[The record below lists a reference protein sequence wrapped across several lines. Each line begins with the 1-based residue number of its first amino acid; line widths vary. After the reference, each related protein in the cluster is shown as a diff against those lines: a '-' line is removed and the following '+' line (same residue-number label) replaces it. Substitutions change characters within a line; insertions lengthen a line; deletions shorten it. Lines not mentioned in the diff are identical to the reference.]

1 MICAFI
7 AAAVALILPLCVRYI
22 TKTIVEEDVT
32 NVLQQIYMIG
42 AVMFVLIIIQAVCHF
57 FVDYRGHAM
66 GAMMESDLRSELFA
80 HYQKLSFGFY
90 DQQKTGQLMSRISND
105 LLSLAELYHHGP
117 EDLMIY
123 SVRFIGAFAIL
134 MHINAQ
140 LTVAVFVFLPIMAVY
155 TVYFNKKLN
164 MKYRKT
170 KENISYVNAQVEDNL
185 SGIRVV
191 KSFANEETEKVKFAR
206 ENNRFLESRKSLY
219 KHEAYF
225 FGGIQGFIQLITV
238 AVVVFG
244 GISKT
249 NANLD
254 LADLITFLL
263 YVGYLT
269 EPIQRLTHIIQ
280 QYQEGITGF
289 ERFMDIVE
297 VEPDIQDAADA
308 IELNDVQGNVQFR
321 DVGFKY
327 RQNGGHV
334 LHNIS
339 LDVKAGEYI
348 QGKNFGRIAIN
359 SSEDNE
365 MADGLSYTQRLA
377 LEEALGSASD
387 RFVSSNDLLY
397 EWLSVKTPEEVE
409 IMRKAAQLTADWQIE
424 AYKQVV
430 PGKSTDADI
439 AKFLKG
445 KIAEYG
451 FKDGWAPDQNPNVNS
466 GPDRG
471 HSHATDKVIMPG
483 DVIQIDFGI
492 RVHDMWV
499 TDIQRFAYVL
509 REGETTAPDSVQQY
523 WENSK
528 QGSRIALAAMRPGAT
543 GYEVDKAQRE
553 FMEQQGSEYVMW
565 STGHPVGYVA
575 HDVGPSLGG
584 GQLPEPR
591 PSSLKPLKEGMVFAF
606 DGFFTWKLPDGGEKT
621 MSVEEMA
628 VITADGAEYLIEP
641 QEELI
646 LIR

>member
-1 MICAFI
+1 MKHKSTSLRAGFG
-7 AAAVALILPLCVRYI
+7 LLFL
-22 TKTIVEEDVT
+22 
-32 NVLQQIYMIG
+32 
-42 AVMFVLIIIQAVCHF
+42 FVL
-57 FVDYRGHAM
+57 
-66 GAMMESDLRSELFA
+66 
-80 HYQKLSFGFY
+80 
-90 DQQKTGQLMSRISND
+90 
-105 LLSLAELYHHGP
+105 
-117 EDLMIY
+117 
-123 SVRFIGAFAIL
+123 
-134 MHINAQ
+134 
-140 LTVAVFVFLPIMAVY
+140 
-155 TVYFNKKLN
+155 
-164 MKYRKT
+164 
-170 KENISYVNAQVEDNL
+170 L
-185 SGIRVV
+185 SGNLFSQGKDNPFAGENPWPEIRKERINKLLPEAMKAAEVDAWAVV
-191 KSFANEETEKVKFAR
+191 CR
-206 ENNRFLESRKSLY
+206 ENNNDPIAHHVGGENAGGTAVFLFYLEGDNIVSKVFSPVG
-219 KHEAYF
+219 EA
-225 FGGIQGFIQLITV
+225 T
-238 AVVVFG
+238 A
-244 GISKT
+244 
-249 NANLD
+249 
-254 LADLITFLL
+254 LADLKIHDEVIRIERGESAIT
-263 YVGYLT
+263 
-269 EPIQRLTHIIQ
+269 
-280 QYQEGITGF
+280 
-289 ERFMDIVE
+289 
-297 VEPDIQDAADA
+297 
-308 IELNDVQGNVQFR
+308 
-321 DVGFKY
+321 
-327 RQNGGHV
+327 
-334 LHNIS
+334 
-339 LDVKAGEYI
+339 KAGEYI
-348 QGKNFGRIAIN
+348 QNKDFNKIAIN

-377 LEEALGSASD
+377 LEEALGGASE
-387 RFVSSNDLLY
+387 RLTSSNELLY
-397 EWLSVKTPEEVE
+397 EWLSVKTSEEVE

-528 QGSRIALAAMRPGAT
+528 QGSRIALAAMKPGAT
-543 GYEVDKAQRE
+543 GYEVDKAQRD

-591 PSSLKPLKEGMVFAF
+591 PTSLKPLKEGMVFAF

-628 VITADGAEYLIEP
+628 VITEDGAEYLIEP
-641 QEELI
+641 QEDLI